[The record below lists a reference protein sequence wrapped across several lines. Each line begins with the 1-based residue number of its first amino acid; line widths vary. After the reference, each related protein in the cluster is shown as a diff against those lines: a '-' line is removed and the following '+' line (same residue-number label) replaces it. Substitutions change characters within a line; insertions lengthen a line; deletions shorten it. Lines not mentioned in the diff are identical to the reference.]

1 VYKSEAARFL
11 LTPPLVLYAASR
23 PFDEY
28 PLELVLRLTVARVEE
43 WDQTN
48 VSIFYPDEEVA
59 EDLAALLTVLCR
71 RLITVMGK
79 SAERHTNHEYPE
91 FDRLPLPVARMRRI
105 HWPRLPASVMTGL
118 DRQEIFDNNPL
129 PIPVDPNRLTALL
142 QGLPRLPHAKSLVA
156 SARMYSLALKL
167 IREQPDIAYQ
177 LLISSVETIATEAL
191 RDFQPEDAAKVKH
204 QQAVFNLA
212 VELGLGEGDAKSL
225 ALKACTHERW
235 ATRKFKKFLTDNI
248 DDTVWE
254 KEDDLYRMPSGLLRL
269 SREHLQEALDNIYR
283 ARSKATH
290 AGQQFPATASYSGGP
305 SISVR
310 AAMAMES
317 SVQSASRLPFPPV
330 VWFERLVNVA
340 IRNFW
345 ERSATA
351 LSLTASAD
359 GNRS

>member
-1 VYKSEAARFL
+1 
-11 LTPPLVLYAASR
+11 
-23 PFDEY
+23 
-28 PLELVLRLTVARVEE
+28 
-43 WDQTN
+43 
-48 VSIFYPDEEVA
+48 
-59 EDLAALLTVLCR
+59 
-71 RLITVMGK
+71 
-79 SAERHTNHEYPE
+79 
-91 FDRLPLPVARMRRI
+91 
-105 HWPRLPASVMTGL
+105 MTGL

-317 SVQSASRLPFPPV
+317 SVQSASRPPFPPV